1 MKIAVVNVPRLE
13 PHRPPPGPAI
23 IANVC
28 KQEGHDV
35 KAYDLNIKFF
45 CHCKQHNVDYHSYDA
60 VWDRIISINDQQR
73 DFVNRFI
80 LIYATAIAQEQYD
93 YVLISVFG
101 FSSQEFTELFLEK
114 VRPLTSAKIVIGGTG
129 VGLHNLINNNDYFG
143 PRLKAAGKVDHFII
157 GEGERSIVQLLRGE
171 SGPGIDNNDFVQIDN
186 IDELLQPNYEF
197 YNLDEYDYLVPGSR
211 EVYITG
217 SRGCVRKCTYCDV
230 ERYWPKYRY
239 RSGQNIADEII
250 DNYERFGIHRFFFT
264 DSLVNGSYRAF
275 NDMCNK
281 LSQYKFDKPIKWS
294 GQFIFRQRKSVPKDH
309 FATIAAAGADILY
322 VGLETGSDRVRFDM
336 GKKFTNEDIAF
347 QLEECSRNGIRVM
360 PLMFTG
366 YLTETLED
374 HYENLQFFERWQRY
388 VADGTI
394 VGVELGSSLIILPGA
409 PVERMIDSHE
419 ISFLLTTN
427 GTPDSNLWYSAANP
441 DLTIRERIRRKLE
454 VHETAIRYA
463 WPVWRQATR
472 LEELRNFIIHNRLD
486 QDTDRVFHHIQTDLG
501 TSTKRVIPI
510 VSQSY

>member
-28 KQEGHDV
+28 KHEGHEV
-35 KAYDLNIKFF
+35 QAYDLNIKFF
-45 CHCKQHNVDYHSYDA
+45 HYCKQHGVDYHGYDA
-60 VWDRIISINDQQR
+60 VWDRVVPISAEQKQFVDQ
-73 DFVNRFI
+73 FI
-80 LIYATAIAQEQYD
+80 AICAPGIAKEQYD
-93 YVLISVFG
+93 YILISVFG
-101 FSSQEFTELFLEK
+101 FSAHEFTELLLAQL
-114 VRPLTSAKIVIGGTG
+114 RPLTAAKIVIGGMG
-129 VGLHNLINNNDYFG
+129 VGSYNLVDSDNYFG
-143 PRLKAAGKVDHFII
+143 QRLLRAGTVDHFIV
-157 GEGERSIVQLLRGE
+157 GEGERSVVQLLRGE

-197 YNLDEYDYLVPGSR
+197 YDLDDYDYLVPGSR

-250 DNYERFGIHRFFFT
+250 DNYERFGIHRFYFT

-275 NDMCNK
+275 NDMCEK
-281 LSQYKFDKPIKWS
+281 LSQYQFDRPIKWS
-294 GQFIFRQRKSVPKDH
+294 GQFIFRQQRSIPKDH

-336 GKKFTNEDIAF
+336 GKKFTNDDIAF

-374 HYENLQFFERWQRY
+374 HYENLRFFERWQRY

-394 VGVELGSSLIILPGA
+394 IGVELGTTLNILPGA

-419 ISFLLTTN
+419 VSFLLNTD
-427 GTPDSNLWYSAANP
+427 GAPDSNLWYSAVNP

-454 VHETAIRYA
+454 VHEAAIRYA

-472 LEELRNFIIHNRLD
+472 LEELKNFIIHNRLD
-486 QDTDRVFHHIQTDLG
+486 QEQDFAFHRIQSDLG
-501 TSTKRVIPI
+501 TAAKRVIPI
-510 VSQSY
+510 VLQSY

>member
-28 KQEGHDV
+28 KHEGHDV
-35 KAYDLNIKFF
+35 TAHDFNIKFF
-45 CHCKQHNVDYHSYDA
+45 HYCRQHNVDYHSYDA
-60 VWDRIISINDQQR
+60 VWDRLVSINEQQLK
-73 DFVNRFI
+73 FVNGFI
-80 LIYATAIAQEQYD
+80 STCVASIVQQNYD
-93 YVLISVFG
+93 YILISVFG
-101 FSSQEFTELFLEK
+101 FSAQEFTELLLEQL
-114 VRPLTSAKIVIGGTG
+114 RPLTTAKIVIGGTG
-129 VGLHNLINNNDYFG
+129 VGSHNLINNNDYFG
-143 PRLKAAGKVDHFII
+143 QRLKTTGKVDHFIV

-171 SGPGIDNNDFVQIDN
+171 PGPGIDNNDFVQIED
-186 IDELLQPNYEF
+186 IDQLLQPNYEF
-197 YNLDEYDYLVPGSR
+197 YNLNEYDYLVPGSR

-250 DNYERFGIHRFFFT
+250 DNYERFGIHRFYFT

-275 NDMCNK
+275 NDMCDK
-281 LSQYKFDKPIKWS
+281 LSQYKFDRPIKWS
-294 GQFIFRQRKSVPKDH
+294 GQFIFRQQKSVPRDH

-374 HYENLQFFERWQRY
+374 HYENLRFFERWQRY

-394 VGVELGSSLIILPGA
+394 IGVELGSTLTILPGA

-419 ISFLLTTN
+419 ISFLLTPN
-427 GTPDSNLWYSAANP
+427 GAPDSNLWYSATNP

-454 VHETAIRYA
+454 VHEAAIRHA
-463 WPVWRQATR
+463 WPVWRQTTR
-472 LEELRNFIIHNRLD
+472 LEELRKFIVHNRLD
-486 QDTDRVFHHIQTDLG
+486 QDEDLVFHRIQTDSS
-501 TSTKRVIPI
+501 TSAKRVVPI
-510 VSQSY
+510 VLQSY